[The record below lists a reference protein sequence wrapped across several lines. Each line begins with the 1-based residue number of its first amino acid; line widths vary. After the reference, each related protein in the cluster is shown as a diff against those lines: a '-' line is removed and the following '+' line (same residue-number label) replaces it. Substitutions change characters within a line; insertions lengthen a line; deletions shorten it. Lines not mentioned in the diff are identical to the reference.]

1 MESIEINIDKL
12 IDKLNYP
19 VNIKDLK
26 DRLNT
31 LEARLLELLK
41 AANK

>member
-1 MESIEINIDKL
+1 MESIEIN